1 MTQAEYELLT
11 RIEQGTSTFRP
22 AEPGPGI
29 DGAFTRRFEL
39 LLALRQQGWIR
50 LPDGRITR
58 DRTGRVMLAGPRD
71 LTDAGREALERDR
84 SLGPRPRTSH
94 VPTWAGSD
102 MRIARR
108 HPRRCGRRRMR
119 DTSGWTWAAGSGT
132 CGRRSWKSGGVAVAP
147 AYSD

>member
-29 DGAFTRRFEL
+29 DGALTRRFEL

-58 DRTGRVMLAGPRD
+58 DVGGRVMLAGPCD
-71 LTDAGREALERDR
+71 LTDPGREALERDR
-84 SLGPRPRTSH
+84 RLGPRP
-94 VPTWAGSD
+94 
-102 MRIARR
+102 
-108 HPRRCGRRRMR
+108 
-119 DTSGWTWAAGSGT
+119 
-132 CGRRSWKSGGVAVAP
+132 
-147 AYSD
+147 